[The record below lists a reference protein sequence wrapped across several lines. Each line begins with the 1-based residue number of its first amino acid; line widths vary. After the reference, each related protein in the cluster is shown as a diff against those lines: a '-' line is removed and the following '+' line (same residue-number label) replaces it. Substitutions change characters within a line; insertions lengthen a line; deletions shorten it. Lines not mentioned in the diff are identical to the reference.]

1 MYVYGT
7 QTCALNSKDAYFLLT
22 FSIIFTQLSSFAA
35 GPPCCPAGIGS
46 TRAERTTAGE
56 SWTVWLRGCFPSW
69 PTGGASLYAQSFQAQ
84 CSLAQ
89 RDRRELQVESWEEL
103 QKGLAA
109 WQG

>member
-46 TRAERTTAGE
+46 ARRKGAG
-56 SWTVWLRGCFPSW
+56 W
-69 PTGGASLYAQSFQAQ
+69 
-84 CSLAQ
+84 
-89 RDRRELQVESWEEL
+89 VE
-103 QKGLAA
+103 
-109 WQG
+109 